1 MEVVPSLQPRTS
13 LSSAQKVPRETA
25 QAEPRHRGS
34 FDHRRKSSNSEPFRS
49 GRFSWVKRLMNNNKP
64 VAPQLSHGSSSSSR
78 DTRKTE
84 PVRQE
89 ANSVTGIR
97 TPDERSSFCS
107 TEASTGDNASTRPIL
122 SNSSDE
128 SDNEDDEIDS
138 SYKYYDSSIKSTA
151 MTSIA
156 PTALT
161 SASSSVP
168 SNMIIVPGGSSSTHG
183 HGTSIL
189 SYTGSTTP
197 TAVSFSHQT
206 AHGADSSSVIT
217 IASSTRNKRRRS
229 IDTNASTSAIPPA
242 SIFERIITANTS
254 TSKLAASE
262 APSRAAVSEQDSV
275 ASGDYCSAAS
285 H

>member
-1 MEVVPSLQPRTS
+1 MEIEPSLQPRTS
-13 LSSAQKVPRETA
+13 LSSAQKVPRDTA
-25 QAEPRHRGS
+25 PAEPRHRGS
-34 FDHRRKSSNSEPFRS
+34 LDHRRKSSNSEPFKS

-64 VAPQLSHGSSSSSR
+64 VAPQASQGSSR
-78 DTRKTE
+78 DIRKIE
-84 PVRQE
+84 PVKQE
-89 ANSVTGIR
+89 AIPVTGTR
-97 TPDERSSFCS
+97 TPDERNSFYS
-107 TEASTGDNASTRPIL
+107 TEVSTGDNVSTRPIL

-138 SYKYYDSSIKSTA
+138 SYKYYDPSVKSTA

-168 SNMIIVPGGSSSTHG
+168 SNMIIVPGGSSGTQG

-217 IASSTRNKRRRS
+217 IASSTRNRRRRS

-254 TSKLAASE
+254 TSKLPASE
-262 APSRAAVSEQDSV
+262 GPSRAPVSEQDSV

>member
-1 MEVVPSLQPRTS
+1 MEVEPSLQPHTS
-13 LSSAQKVPRETA
+13 LASARKATRDTA
-25 QAEPRHRGS
+25 QTEPRHRGS

-64 VAPQLSHGSSSSSR
+64 IAPQAYQGSSR
-78 DTRKTE
+78 ATRKTE
-84 PVRQE
+84 PVKQE
-89 ANSVTGIR
+89 SIPVTGIK
-97 TPDERSSFCS
+97 TPDERNSFCS
-107 TEASTGDNASTRPIL
+107 TEASTGDNVSTRPIL
-122 SNSSDE
+122 SNSSDD

-138 SYKYYDSSIKSTA
+138 SYKDYDPSVKSTA

-168 SNMIIVPGGSSSTHG
+168 SNMIIVPGGSSTQG

-189 SYTGSTTP
+189 SYTGSITP

-217 IASSTRNKRRRS
+217 IASSTRNRRRRS

-254 TSKLAASE
+254 TSKLPASD
-262 APSRAAVSEQDSV
+262 APSRAAVSEQDSL

>member
-1 MEVVPSLQPRTS
+1 MEIVPSLQPRTS
-13 LSSAQKVPRETA
+13 LSSAQKVPRGTA
-25 QAEPRHRGS
+25 PAEPRHRGS
-34 FDHRRKSSNSEPFRS
+34 FDHRRKSSNSEHFRS
-49 GRFSWVKRLMNNNKP
+49 GRFSWVKRLMNNNKT
-64 VAPQLSHGSSSSSR
+64 VAPQGTQGTQGSSK
-78 DTRKTE
+78 DVRKNE
-84 PVRQE
+84 PVNQE
-89 ANSVTGIR
+89 AIPVTVTR
-97 TPDERSSFCS
+97 TPDERNSFCS
-107 TEASTGDNASTRPIL
+107 TEVSTGDNISTRPIL

-138 SYKYYDSSIKSTA
+138 SYKYYDPSVKSTA

-156 PTALT
+156 PTAFT

-168 SNMIIVPGGSSSTHG
+168 SNMIIVPGGSSGTQG

-217 IASSTRNKRRRS
+217 IASSTRNRRRRS

-254 TSKLAASE
+254 TSKLPASE
-262 APSRAAVSEQDSV
+262 SPSRAPVSEQDSV